1 MIAMYLGLLGL
12 EHGVDPK
19 SAFTSVSMKPL
30 SYRSL
35 LIMPPKFLGDHPE
48 FDRHHWPCGTRIR
61 LRHLRALESPSTSF
75 GVPVLDAAHDVC
87 RVRHIDP
94 YKNASN

>member
-1 MIAMYLGLLGL
+1 MLVIYYPGMFLAPMDGLVSILTIILMIAMYLGLLGL

-35 LIMPPKFLGDHPE
+35 LINA
-48 FDRHHWPCGTRIR
+48 TQI
-61 LRHLRALESPSTSF
+61 LR
-75 GVPVLDAAHDVC
+75 
-87 RVRHIDP
+87 
-94 YKNASN
+94 